1 MEDGHAGLDV
11 DHCTRSTRERTNFQR
26 RFRRELGPVGR
37 AFLRCDE
44 EVPMRRLLLRN
55 RRTSLRH
62 SVDIPC
68 QIVRERDFKLI
79 ADRIVNLSHSG
90 MLTLPAERVLTGERL
105 IASFRV
111 PNSNYWIDVD
121 VTVTRVVHGR
131 RRGEHARAIGLEFEN
146 LGGLAQLVLQSALQ
160 ALPPAPPSA
169 RPGRRS
175 TARAMRAL
183 LGWPAPLAK
192 AS

>member
-1 MEDGHAGLDV
+1 
-11 DHCTRSTRERTNFQR
+11 
-26 RFRRELGPVGR
+26 
-37 AFLRCDE
+37 
-44 EVPMRRLLLRN
+44 MRRLLLRN

>member
-1 MEDGHAGLDV
+1 
-11 DHCTRSTRERTNFQR
+11 
-26 RFRRELGPVGR
+26 
-37 AFLRCDE
+37 
-44 EVPMRRLLLRN
+44 MRRLLLRN

-62 SVDIPC
+62 AVDVQC

-79 ADRIVNLSHSG
+79 SDRIVNLSHSG
-90 MLTLPAERVLTGERL
+90 MLAVPAEKVLTGERL

-111 PNSNYWIDVD
+111 PRSNYWIDVE
-121 VTVTRVVHGR
+121 VTVTRVAHGR
-131 RRGEHARAIGLEFEN
+131 RRGEHARSIGLAFEN
-146 LGGLAQLVLQSALQ
+146 LPGLSQLVLQSALQ
-160 ALPPAPPSA
+160 TLPPAPPST

-183 LGWPAPLAK
+183 LGLPPPLAK